1 MSKKSV
7 NFEADKLRQL
17 IQDANDTA
25 GEADRLEAELST
37 TRTALDHAADLSE
50 GDSLAARVV
59 ALEAEL
65 SRARTR
71 ADTAAAILNRDGH
84 ALEQSALRK
93 ATEAVIEKHGAKA
106 TGLDQAII
114 QKATDLL
121 NLFAERRE
129 LEARCHTEILADAP
143 QRPGALGLGHLH
155 ALGIPQRANHIVR
168 YTQALFGVDE
178 AFS

>member
-7 NFEADKLRQL
+7 NPEADQLRRL

-25 GEADRLEAELST
+25 AEVDRLEAELST
-37 TRTALDHAADLSE
+37 TRTALDRVADLSE

-65 SRARTR
+65 NQARTR
-71 ADTAAAILNRDGH
+71 ADMAQAILNRDGFE
-84 ALEQSALRK
+84 LEQAALRK
-93 ATEAVIEKHGAKA
+93 ATTAVIGKHGAKA
-106 TGLDQAII
+106 TELDQAIV
-114 QKATDLL
+114 ATATQLLDL
-121 NLFAERRE
+121 FGQRRE

-143 QRPGALGLGHLH
+143 QKPGSLGLGHLH
-155 ALGIPQRANHIVR
+155 AHGIPQRGNHIVR
-168 YTQALFGVDE
+168 YTQALYGIDE

>member
-1 MSKKSV
+1 MVKKII
-7 NFEADKLRQL
+7 NAEADKLRQL

-25 GEADRLEAELST
+25 AEVDRLEAELST

-50 GDSLAARVV
+50 GDNLAARVV

-65 SRARTR
+65 SQARGR
-71 ADTAAAILNRDGH
+71 ADMAAAILSRDGVELELT
-84 ALEQSALRK
+84 ALCK
-93 ATEAVIEKHGAKA
+93 ATEAVIARHGAKA
-106 TGLDQAII
+106 TELDRAIV
-114 QKATDLL
+114 ATATQLLDL
-121 NLFAERRE
+121 FGQRRE

-143 QRPGALGLGHLH
+143 QKPGSLGLGHLH

-168 YTQALFGVDE
+168 YTQALYGIDE